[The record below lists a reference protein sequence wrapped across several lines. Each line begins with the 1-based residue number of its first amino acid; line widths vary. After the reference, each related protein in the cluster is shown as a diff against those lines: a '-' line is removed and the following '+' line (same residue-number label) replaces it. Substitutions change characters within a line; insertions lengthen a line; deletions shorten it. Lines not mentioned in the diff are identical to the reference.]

1 MRKHVATV
9 VTLVIGCGAG
19 VAATLAWPWS
29 FAHDAAQVRA
39 SGPTTKESDNPER
52 LPVVAVGSRIVWN
65 VPYLEGATDQQLLD
79 VYAPARAENSPVVVY
94 VHRGE
99 WARGDKSEV
108 SFKPKLLNE
117 HGVILVS
124 VNYRLS
130 DVAQHPAQVDDVA
143 AAVRW
148 VHDHIQEYGGSPER
162 IVLMGHSA
170 GCHIASMVGLDP
182 RPLAKV
188 GLTPSVLRGVVMW
201 SGGAYDLV
209 TKVAEG
215 GMYKPYIEKNFGS
228 EKTALDDASPLH
240 HVEEVLPGQRFLF
253 VSAGEGKAGSRE
265 LSERMASEIT
275 KHGGRGESTTLAGKT
290 HFTADYDCGR
300 PKDPIDS
307 GGVLLDFVGKSTA
320 GGVN

>member
-1 MRKHVATV
+1 MKHATQALVFVVGVAVGVGAMWARSASPSNPATV
-9 VTLVIGCGAG
+9 AAAPQASEGA
-19 VAATLAWPWS
+19 
-29 FAHDAAQVRA
+29 
-39 SGPTTKESDNPER
+39 KNPPR
-52 LPVVAVGSRIVWN
+52 LPVVAVGSRIAWN
-65 VPYLEGATDQQLLD
+65 IPYVKDAHEQQALD
-79 VYAPARAENSPVVVY
+79 VYAPEHAKDAPVVVY

-117 HGVILVS
+117 QGIVLVS

-143 AAVRW
+143 SAVRW
-148 VHDHIQEYGGSPER
+148 VRDHVAEYGGSPER

-188 GLTPSVLRGVVMW
+188 GLTPAALRGVVMW
-201 SGGAYDLV
+201 SGGAYDLAA
-209 TKVAEG
+209 KIAEG
-215 GMYKPYIEKNFGS
+215 GMYKPYVEKNFGT
-228 EKTALDDASPLH
+228 EKTGLDDASPIH
-240 HVEEVLPGQRFLF
+240 HVDDVLPGQRFLF
-253 VSAGEGKAGSRE
+253 VSAGEGKPASRE

-275 KHGGRGESTTLAGKT
+275 KHGGRGEAVTLAGKT

-300 PKDPIDS
+300 PEDTIDS
-307 GGVLLDFVGKSTA
+307 GATLLRFVKESTA
-320 GGVN
+320 SGVN